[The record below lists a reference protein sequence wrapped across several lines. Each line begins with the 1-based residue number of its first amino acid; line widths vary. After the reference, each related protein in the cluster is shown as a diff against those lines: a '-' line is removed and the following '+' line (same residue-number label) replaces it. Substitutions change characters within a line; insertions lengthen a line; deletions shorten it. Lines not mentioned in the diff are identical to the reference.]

1 MANRLVSTVTAA
13 ASTAVAITPNDNNDL
28 PNNTRALWIG
38 GAGTGTLTVNMAGD
52 GAQVAFAGIP
62 AGTLL
67 PIQVSRV
74 FSTGTGVTSIVGL
87 N

>member
-13 ASTAVAITPNDNNDL
+13 ASVAFAITPTDGVDL
-28 PNNTRALWIG
+28 TSNTRALWIG
-38 GAGTGTLTVNMAGD
+38 GAGTLTVNMAGD
-52 GAQVAFAGIP
+52 GNSVLFSGIS

-74 FSTGTGVTSIVGL
+74 SSTGTTATLIVGL

>member
-13 ASTAVAITPNDNNDL
+13 ASQAVAITPTDGVDL
-28 PNNTRALWIG
+28 TSNTRALWVG
-38 GAGTGTLTVNMAGD
+38 GAGTLAVIMAGD
-52 GAQVAFAGIP
+52 GSSVTFSGIP

-74 FSTGTGVTSIVGL
+74 SATGTSATLIVGL